1 MLIHDFFGKAHSIM
15 SVNVDNSDPMIETDW
30 LPLTAYEDI
39 DSSKSYHLPIEILEH
54 DAHATRLASANW
66 F

>member
-1 MLIHDFFGKAHSIM
+1 M